1 MDKKYK
7 ILLLL
12 LLGLVILYLI
22 WRIFLRRNNPK
33 GNSSLGDVFF
43 GLEKYETPKEYQILH
58 NLAKN
63 ITPEPLDL
71 GIKEYKREPV
81 PKKLY
86 RTWCTSD
93 PEGICG
99 GRKADIDAL
108 NSTQKAIPDWEQIIY
123 GDKEIDNFLE
133 KEFGRITK

>member
-63 ITPEPLDL
+63 STP
-71 GIKEYKREPV
+71 
-81 PKKLY
+81 
-86 RTWCTSD
+86 RTF
-93 PEGICG
+93 
-99 GRKADIDAL
+99 RFR
-108 NSTQKAIPDWEQIIY
+108 Y
-123 GDKEIDNFLE
+123 
-133 KEFGRITK
+133 